1 MTGHDAHD
9 ANREISIDAASAD
22 VWAALVDPATLPT
35 WFGAEAELE
44 PRQGATVRFRFPDGT
59 ERRGL
64 VEDVMPG
71 RRLTWRWRE
80 LHGAGLGLV
89 VGPSST
95 VTIDLR
101 AEGDRTVVR
110 VTEVADPRAS
120 RSHAGAGAG
129 AVR

>member
-1 MTGHDAHD
+1 MARQDPENA
-9 ANREISIDAASAD
+9 RSEISIDARPAQ
-22 VWAALVDPATLPT
+22 VWDALVDPATLSA

-44 PRQGATVRFRFPDGT
+44 PRVGAAVRFRFRDGT

-80 LHGAGLGLV
+80 LHGAGLGLG

-110 VTEVADPRAS
+110 VTEVAEPRAAWP
-120 RSHAGAGAG
+120 HAAAG